1 MVPSVQIQQLEYND
15 QFAQVIL
22 PAEKPAQWYAVRVRS
37 NFERNVSTVLDHKG
51 VEQFLPT
58 YVSRRVWTD
67 RIKTLE
73 LPLFPGYVFC
83 RIPLEERNRVV
94 MIDGVVGFV
103 GAGRQPIPITESE
116 IHAIRTLAQ
125 SQVPAQP
132 WPFLTVGQTVRI
144 CHGSLSGI
152 EGILVRV
159 KNSWRLVVSVTLLER
174 SVAVEIDSA
183 CVSPVG

>member
-1 MVPSVQIQQLEYND
+1 VHAQLEYTD
-15 QFAQVIL
+15 QPTQVIL
-22 PAEKPAQWYAVRVRS
+22 PAEKAPLWYAVRVRS

-58 YVSRRVWTD
+58 YRSRRVWTD
-67 RIKTLE
+67 RIKTLD

-83 RIPLEERNRVV
+83 RIPLEDRNRVV
-94 MIDGVVGFV
+94 VIDGVVGLV
-103 GAGRQPIPITESE
+103 GAGRQPIPITDTE
-116 IHAIRTLAQ
+116 IHAIRTLVQ

-132 WPFLTVGQTVRI
+132 WPFLKIGQTVRI

-159 KNSWRLVVSVTLLER
+159 KNSWRLVVSITLLER

-183 CVSPVG
+183 YVSPVR